1 MWPAGGR
8 AVTDARLRQFSL
20 TGGRAR
26 AESDLPLEVPITA
39 PADMTAA
46 AGTGVGEGV
55 MPEHREIMRHCTT
68 PQTVVDLSAALGVPV
83 GVVRVL
89 ALDLADRGLVTVH
102 RPSAAA
108 LPPHRD
114 LELLE
119 EALDGIANL

>member
-1 MWPAGGR
+1 M
-8 AVTDARLRQFSL
+8 TDARLRQFSL

-26 AESDLPLEVPITA
+26 AETDLPLEVPMTA
-39 PADMTAA
+39 PSDAA
-46 AGTGVGEGV
+46 QGV
-55 MPEHREIMRHCTT
+55 MPEHREILRRCAA
-68 PQTVVDLSAALGVPV
+68 PQTVVDLSAAMGVPV

-102 RPSAAA
+102 RPAATA

>member
-1 MWPAGGR
+1 M
-8 AVTDARLRQFSL
+8 TDARLRQFSL

-26 AESDLPLEVPITA
+26 AESDLPLEAPITA
-39 PADMTAA
+39 PAGPIGG
-46 AGTGVGEGV
+46 AGTRVAEGV
-55 MPEHREIMRHCTT
+55 MPEHREILRHCTT
-68 PQTVVDLSAALGVPV
+68 PQTVVDLSAVLGVPV

-102 RPSAAA
+102 RPSTAA